1 MSAARSTGALVLALW
16 AAACTGNE
24 APGNDREAALSPPE
38 PAAEVADVG
47 AAIAGVAPAQLVPGT
62 LTDADLGSLP
72 GQGLRCL
79 YRFTRV
85 GLPVLAYGGASA
97 VIKLN
102 DRLVP
107 LPATGEGRY
116 SAGGVTVTVRPLDEE
131 PAGEEAF
138 ETELVVRFP
147 DTPDELG
154 YHGYSRCATTGAS

>member
-1 MSAARSTGALVLALW
+1 MELDAAGH
-16 AAACTGNE
+16 
-24 APGNDREAALSPPE
+24 LSP
-38 PAAEVADVG
+38 
-47 AAIAGVAPAQLVPGT
+47 
-62 LTDADLGSLP
+62 
-72 GQGLRCL
+72 
-79 YRFTRV
+79 RFTRV

-147 DTPDELG
+147 GTPDELG

>member
-38 PAAEVADVG
+38 PAAEVPDVG
-47 AAIAGVAPAQLVPGT
+47 AAITGVAPALLHPGT
-62 LTDADLGSLP
+62 MTDADLGSLP

-97 VIKLN
+97 VIESSG
-102 DRLVP
+102 
-107 LPATGEGRY
+107 AWT
-116 SAGGVTVTVRPLDEE
+116 AGSTASGSSTPSTAPGSSSGSSRRRS
-131 PAGEEAF
+131 PAGRNS
-138 ETELVVRFP
+138 T
-147 DTPDELG
+147 
-154 YHGYSRCATTGAS
+154 